1 VSKVIL
7 AAKKLH
13 YNKIILSSANK
24 MKCTWKVINEEKAA
38 KNNISD
44 IQSLMTDNKVLMN
57 QNKIANIFNSLFVSI
72 KDSIN
77 ADNNKHIN
85 SQMINPINY
94 LANNFRRPVTK
105 ISWQSASTYKIEKI
119 IKSLRTKNSCGYD
132 EISNQILKLSAPFI
146 ISLLTH
152 ICNAVL
158 SIGFSLTN

>member
-1 VSKVIL
+1 
-7 AAKKLH
+7 
-13 YNKIILSSANK
+13 